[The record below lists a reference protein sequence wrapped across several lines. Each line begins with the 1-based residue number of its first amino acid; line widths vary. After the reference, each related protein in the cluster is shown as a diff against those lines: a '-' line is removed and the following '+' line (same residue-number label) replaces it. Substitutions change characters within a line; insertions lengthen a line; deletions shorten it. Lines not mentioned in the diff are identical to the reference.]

1 MKTDKVRR
9 RLFDQNKIR
18 FEGKFYLNDD
28 SINSRIVETHKE
40 MCVKLS
46 AVAEVFNPPIFKRQ
60 FCKATGN
67 AVPYFQSSD
76 VPVNTDS
83 STVYVYRPQIE
94 RIGALV
100 EKGDILITGFGTIG
114 NIRLVSSRM
123 AGVCFANNVCR
134 VRCPKD
140 APIGYYYAFLASKYG
155 RSQLNKNASGAVV
168 RYIEAPGIKNTL
180 VPLLPA
186 SRQAEIDGL
195 VREAAALRDRA
206 GELLRQAKGL
216 LQAHIGDVYTRR
228 RGCRTAR
235 KAIKDVRA
243 SLKLRLDPPVYIN
256 DGVDAMNALTGK
268 TQRLGECKVRLF
280 YPGMFKRAYVEKGLP
295 YMKGSDVFDVNPFAH
310 CQYLSKSRTPK
321 LDQLWLTDGMIL
333 ITCAG
338 ACGLVK
344 LITKEYEDK
353 SAIGSPDIIR
363 LVSDDPLF
371 TPEYLYT
378 YLSLP
383 YVYDYMQSLK
393 YGAVIERFDIQN
405 IASLPVVIPS
415 PALSQR
421 VTSLIREYKSC
432 TYRAFRAEEAAISQI
447 ETEISRWGTTH

>member
-268 TQRLGECKVRLF
+268 TQRLGECKVTVRR
-280 YPGMFKRAYVEKGLP
+280 PGIFKRNYVKDGLP
-295 YMKGSDVFDVNPFAH
+295 YITGSDIFNINPFVR
-310 CQYLSKSRTPK
+310 CSKLSRTKTPMQDEMALK
-321 LDQLWLTDGMIL
+321 DGQIL
-333 ITCAG
+333 VTCAG
-338 ACGLVK
+338 SVGMTK

-353 SAIGSPDIIR
+353 KAIGSQDIIR
-363 LVSDDPLF
+363 IESDDPLY
-371 TPEYLYT
+371 TPEYIYT

-383 YVYDYMQSLK
+383 CVYEYMQSMK
-393 YGAVIERFDIQN
+393 YGAVIERIEPFH